1 MTGPAVFRPP
11 LSGLGVFLLL
21 GGLGGAVVGT
31 ALGVPFPLGPLFG
44 AAAAGIAIVTR
55 HTFGLRTVADET
67 GLSVLGI
74 ENGLRCGWAELRF
87 GFGMSQREDG
97 TVQRYAI
104 VADPLG
110 HSFAFAEPV
119 GRGRCRPVIG
129 ADGRSVEIIG
139 LRDAALLLALVVQRV
154 PAWQVLPEALRT
166 PPSVP
171 AEPPAEGAERGTP
184 EIAGLPSRHA
194 PRAGVGLIGL
204 VLKLGGKF
212 GGALLKLGAGLLKA
226 LKTANVGWALASV
239 GAYGVLISWKFAI
252 AIMIQLFVHEYGHV
266 HAMRRTG
273 MKVRGMYFIPF
284 LGAVAVTEDAFRSR
298 RQQVYVALSGPIWG
312 STLAVLA
319 AGLYYWTRDPLFA
332 VVAAWWALINL
343 FNLFPIAPL
352 DGGRVMQ
359 AFAYSFSSW
368 LGLAVSL
375 LGLLGAV
382 VFGMLSGSSLIYIIA
397 ALGAMELL
405 SESQTRAGTRALRLL
420 PEPTRFGVQH
430 FLYLRAALGPP
441 PGSPSEGLFLRTLE
455 RQQRSARG
463 VPLRPLEIAAWGLA
477 YAGLAALLAALMFLM
492 QSVPGAAAAAGILS

>member
-1 MTGPAVFRPP
+1 VTGPAVFRPP
-11 LSGLGVFLLL
+11 LSGLGSFLLF
-21 GGLGGAVVGT
+21 GSLGGAAVGT

-44 AAAAGIAIVTR
+44 AVAAGIAVAAR
-55 HTFGLRTVADET
+55 HTFGLRAVADER
-67 GLSVLGI
+67 GFSVQGV
-74 ENGLRCGWAELRF
+74 ENGLRSSWAQLRF

-97 TVQRYAI
+97 TIQRYAI
-104 VADPLG
+104 VADPAG
-110 HSFAFAEPV
+110 RSFAFADPV
-119 GRGRCRPVIG
+119 GRGRCRPVVG
-129 ADGRSVEIIG
+129 ADGKPVEIVD

-154 PAWQVLPEALRT
+154 PAWQVLPEALQA
-166 PPSVP
+166 PPPFP
-171 AEPPAEGAERGTP
+171 AEPPAEGAAGAP
-184 EIAGLPSRHA
+184 EIAGLASRRA

-204 VLKLGGKF
+204 VVKLGGKF
-212 GGALLKLGAGLLKA
+212 GGALVKLGAGLLKA

-298 RQQVYVALSGPIWG
+298 RQQAYVALSGPIWG

-332 VVAAWWALINL
+332 AVTAWWALINL

-382 VFGMLSGSSLIYIIA
+382 AFGMLFGSSLIYIVA
-397 ALGAMELL
+397 TLGAMELL
-405 SESQTRAGTRALRLL
+405 AEAQTRTGTHALRLL
-420 PEPTRFGVQH
+420 TEPARFGVQH
-430 FLYLRAALGPP
+430 FLYLRGVLGPP
-441 PGSPSEGLFLRTLE
+441 PGSPSEGIFLRTLE
-455 RQQRSARG
+455 RQQRAARS

-477 YAGLAALLAALMFLM
+477 YVGLASLLVALMLLM
-492 QSVPGAAAAAGILS
+492 QSVPGAAAAAGVLG